1 MTAMCAAH
9 TSHPIPKFITFVL
22 MSGINK
28 AIVLG
33 RLGKDPEMRYTP
45 AGVPVCTLVIATSE
59 VYTDKNTNER
69 KEITEW
75 HNVVLWRKL
84 AETAEKYL
92 TKGREVYIEGKIR
105 TRSWDDESGQ
115 KRYTTE
121 VVADVMQLIG
131 RGNEAPAS
139 GGQAYGYETRQP
151 AAAAQQATSSPTVP
165 DMGNE
170 GDDDLPF

>member
-1 MTAMCAAH
+1 
-9 TSHPIPKFITFVL
+9 

-28 AIVLG
+28 VIILG

-92 TKGREVYIEGKIR
+92 TKGREVYVEGKIR

-121 VVADVMQLIG
+121 VVADAMQLIG
-131 RGNEAPAS
+131 RGNDAPS
-139 GGQAYGYETRQP
+139 GAGQAY
-151 AAAAQQATSSPTVP
+151 AAANTQTAEPRTSGTETP
-165 DMGNE
+165 DFNGEENR
-170 GDDDLPF
+170 DLPF

>member
-1 MTAMCAAH
+1 
-9 TSHPIPKFITFVL
+9 

-28 AIVLG
+28 AIILG
-33 RLGKDPEMRYTP
+33 RLGKDPEMRYTQ

-105 TRSWDDESGQ
+105 TRSWDDDSGQ

-121 VVADVMQLIG
+121 VIGDVMQLIG
-131 RGNEAPAS
+131 RGNDAPTS
-139 GGQAYGYETRQP
+139 GGQADGAETRQP
-151 AAAAQQATSSPTVP
+151 IESTQGAGTSASAV
-165 DMGNE
+165 DLDN
-170 GDDDLPF
+170 DDNGGLPF